1 MDITELRKKIDTI
14 DKEILIALAK
24 RRNIVKQIGVLK
36 HELKIPPIDAV
47 RWQEVIHS
55 RMKQG
60 KELEIPD
67 QVVASIWDILH
78 EWSLEVESKP

>member
-1 MDITELRKKIDTI
+1 
-14 DKEILIALAK
+14 
-24 RRNIVKQIGVLK
+24 
-36 HELKIPPIDAV
+36 
-47 RWQEVIHS
+47 
-55 RMKQG
+55 MKQG